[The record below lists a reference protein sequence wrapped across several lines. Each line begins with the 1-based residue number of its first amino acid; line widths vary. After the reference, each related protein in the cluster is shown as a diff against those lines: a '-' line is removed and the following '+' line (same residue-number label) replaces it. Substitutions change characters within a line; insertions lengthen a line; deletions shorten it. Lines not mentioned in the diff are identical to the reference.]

1 MNEFIQRFLEWL
13 GVSKPAP
20 PPPEVKPR
28 DPGKKLVKQV
38 FEGTCAALP
47 PFAEEVESADMIG
60 VCQEHVACKYTPSF
74 EHQRIYGMGRRD
86 MQGNLPIEY
95 EGIAGSCGATRNF
108 GNEIANQDGYLQAYR
123 YVDLNHIYACCCG
136 DPEKCRFY
144 MAGKSEQETID
155 DQQQKL
161 PEQEATDQA

>member
-1 MNEFIQRFLEWL
+1 LNDQIQRFLEWL
-13 GVSKPAP
+13 GVSKPAQP
-20 PPPEVKPR
+20 PPQTKPR

-38 FEGTCAALP
+38 FEGTCVALP
-47 PFAEEVESADMIG
+47 PFAEGVESADMIAA
-60 VCQEHVACKYTPSF
+60 CEEHIACKYTPSF

-95 EGIAGSCGATRNF
+95 EGIAGSCGATRTF

-123 YVDLNHIYACCCG
+123 YVDLNHIHACCCG
-136 DPEKCRFY
+136 DPEECRFY
-144 MAGKSEQETID
+144 MAGKSEQEAID

-161 PEQEATDQA
+161 PEEDATDQA